1 MMAQQPVLVE
11 NTTITGLQLAMQPVS
26 SIHVSLQAPPE
37 PALKPDSVSI
47 GLRAV
52 SSGRSVVYWA
62 QRANDGSFS
71 FPAIDPGNYWLLTRT
86 EDHRLN
92 HRGWS
97 LGPAWHGEHIA
108 WRIADPQCSAFHPM
122 RED

>member
-71 FPAIDPGNYWLLTRT
+71 FPRSIPAITG
-86 EDHRLN
+86 
-92 HRGWS
+92 
-97 LGPAWHGEHIA
+97 
-108 WRIADPQCSAFHPM
+108 C
-122 RED
+122 